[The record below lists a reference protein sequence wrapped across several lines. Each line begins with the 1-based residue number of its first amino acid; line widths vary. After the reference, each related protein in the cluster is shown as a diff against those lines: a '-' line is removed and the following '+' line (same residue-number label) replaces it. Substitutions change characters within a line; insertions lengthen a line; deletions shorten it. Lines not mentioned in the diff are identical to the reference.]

1 MSFGD
6 SGASDAAID
15 AAEVAAS
22 SQRESLDYL
31 KEKERIPSW
40 YSDQALNQLAGFY
53 GLSQA
58 PTSASIDQPQ
68 FVVNPAYGDPLDAR
82 GAEPQYA
89 DYIDPETG
97 MDQNAYNSALALYN
111 SQRAF
116 DPNAPAYIENPNYID
131 PTTVPQV
138 QGQTG
143 FIEGV
148 KQDPFYQSMLTQ
160 GEEAILRS
168 SAATGGLRSGTAN
181 EALAQS
187 NQNVLNQLTQQKL
200 AGLREFTGA
209 TGYESGIANTISGIG
224 TTTAQGMTAA
234 AQADADAQEA
244 EDKAIM
250 STIGAVASF
259 FSDKRLKR
267 NIKKVGTKN
276 GFNIYEW
283 DWNEIGNV
291 LGMRGKGHGVMADEV
306 KKSNPEAITYF
317 GKYMKVNYE
326 MIGVQM

>member
-15 AAEVAAS
+15 AAEIAAD

-53 GLSQA
+53 GLNQA

-68 FVVNPAYGDPLDAR
+68 FVVNPAYGDPLDPR
-82 GAEPQYA
+82 GDEPQRM
-89 DYIDPETG
+89 DYFDPELG
-97 MDQNAYNSALALYN
+97 MDENAYNSALALYN
-111 SQRAF
+111 SSRVF
-116 DPNAPAYIENPNYID
+116 DPNAPAYIENPNYAD
-131 PTTVPQV
+131 PATLPQV
-138 QGQTG
+138 DGQAE
-143 FIEGV
+143 FVAGV

-209 TGYESGIANTISGIG
+209 TGYESGIASAISGIG
-224 TTTAQGMTAA
+224 STTAQGLTAA

-250 STIGAVASF
+250 STIGTIASLW
-259 FSDKRLKR
+259 SDPRLKTK
-267 NIKKVGTKN
+267 IKKVGNKN
-276 GFNIYEW
+276 GFNIYDWE
-283 DWNEIGNV
+283 WNETAKK
-291 LGMRGKGHGVMADEV
+291 LGLSGKGHGVMADEV
-306 KKSNPEAITYF
+306 QKIKPEAI
-317 GKYMKVNYE
+317 GHEAGYMKVNYE
-326 MIGVQM
+326 MIGVQI